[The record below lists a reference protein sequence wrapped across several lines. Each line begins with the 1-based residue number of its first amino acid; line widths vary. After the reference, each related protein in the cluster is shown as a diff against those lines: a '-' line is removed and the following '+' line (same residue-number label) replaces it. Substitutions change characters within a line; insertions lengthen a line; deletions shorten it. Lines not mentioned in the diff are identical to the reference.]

1 MPTIG
6 VAIPCYEPHHYYING
21 LIDNAIAQT
30 RKPDRVVISCSSW
43 HEDSRRNMVC
53 GGIPITILY
62 WKRRIV
68 QAENRNIAARE
79 LGTDIITFL
88 DADDLMHPRRIEY
101 ILRAF
106 EEAKCDV
113 IVHDFNWVKEGDH
126 TSFQDEPVMKLTNYV
141 IVKKPDQV
149 GCMIEDGSQPFH
161 HAHLGITKEAFSK
174 IQFPIEEIFY
184 RIEDSV
190 YLGMLLENQM
200 KIRHLANKLSQ
211 YTY

>member
-6 VAIPCYEPHHYYING
+6 VAIPCYEPHHYLING
-21 LIDNAIAQT
+21 LVDNAIAQT
-30 RKPDRVVISCSSW
+30 RRPDRVVISCSSW
-43 HEDSRRNMVC
+43 QENSRRDMIC

-62 WKRRIV
+62 WKRPIV

-88 DADDLMHPRRIEY
+88 DADDLMHPRRLEY
-101 ILRAF
+101 MLRAF
-106 EEAKCDV
+106 EESKCDV
-113 IVHDFNWVKEGDH
+113 IVHDYQWIKEG
-126 TSFQDEPVMKLTNYV
+126 SNIPFADEPVMNLTDDV
-141 IVKKPDQV
+141 IVKKPYEV
-149 GCMIEDGSQPFH
+149 GCMLENGEQPFH

-174 IQFPIEEIFY
+174 VQFPINAVFY

-190 YLGMLLENQM
+190 YLGMLVDSQM
-200 KIRHLANKLSQ
+200 KIRYLANKLSQ

>member
-6 VAIPCYEPHHYYING
+6 LAVPCYEPHHNYING
-21 LIDNAIAQT
+21 LVDNVIAQT
-30 RKPDRVVISCSSW
+30 RRPDRVIISCSSW
-43 HEDSRRNMVC
+43 HEDSRREMIC

-62 WKRRIV
+62 WKRPIV

-88 DADDLMHPRRIEY
+88 DADDLMHPRRLEY
-101 ILRAF
+101 MLRAF
-106 EEAKCDV
+106 EESKCDV
-113 IVHDFNWVKEGDH
+113 IVHDYQWIKEG
-126 TSFQDEPVMKLTNYV
+126 SNIPFADEPVMNLTDHV
-141 IVKKPDQV
+141 IVKKPYEV
-149 GCMIEDGSQPFH
+149 GCMLEDGSQPFH
-161 HAHLGITKEAFSK
+161 HAHLGITREAFSK
-174 IQFPIEEIFY
+174 IQFPMQERFY

-190 YLGMLLENQM
+190 YMEMLLKGQM